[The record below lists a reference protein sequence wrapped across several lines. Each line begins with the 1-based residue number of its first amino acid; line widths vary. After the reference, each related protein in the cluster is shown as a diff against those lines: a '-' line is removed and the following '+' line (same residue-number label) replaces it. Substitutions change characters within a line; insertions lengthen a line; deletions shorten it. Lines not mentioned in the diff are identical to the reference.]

1 MVGIVIVS
9 YRSDDLTVRFVRED
23 LSRISVPYRVVVVD
37 NGETGSSALQEKL
50 PEVTV
55 LVSENRGYA
64 SACNL
69 GAEWLRDQV
78 HPESV
83 LFCNNDL
90 RFLSDRVVETLC
102 ETLSAHPE
110 VGAIGPCIV
119 GPDGRRQS
127 PEPYRGLWNRYVWM
141 YVLTPFLS
149 RDRKIRKFQLDYAES
164 RGFGRIHLPMEFL
177 LGEGDDPILGTIAEK
192 CAAPLPLMLDTFTTA
207 EEASA
212 NISPEELEER
222 RQRISQRLGRLI
234 KELMNCGVHRRIL
247 IIGGDTLLALM
258 DELDCASVTPLCEPD
273 RGVVLFELEY
283 AGETRRI
290 MSKSGGFGSEDLLT
304 RL

>member
-23 LSRISVPYRVVVVD
+23 LSRISVPYQVVVVD

-102 ETLSAHPE
+102 ETLSAHPD

-149 RDRKIRKFQLDYAES
+149 RDRKTRKFQLDYAEKAS
-164 RGFGRIHLPMEFL
+164 EGYHYKLMGSFL
-177 LGEGDDPILGTIAEK
+177 MVRAEAFFEAGCFDEGTFLYAEEPILSERLSRIGKRCWFCPSVTVLHDHGAVIGSSFKRQETDWMQFRSMAYYYRRYRGYPAWEIA
-192 CAAPLPLMLDTFTTA
+192 LVRMVY
-207 EEASA
+207 
-212 NISPEELEER
+212 
-222 RQRISQRLGRLI
+222 RLI
-234 KELMNCGVHRRIL
+234 Q
-247 IIGGDTLLALM
+247 
-258 DELDCASVTPLCEPD
+258 
-273 RGVVLFELEY
+273 VV
-283 AGETRRI
+283 R
-290 MSKSGGFGSEDLLT
+290 
-304 RL
+304 

>member
-149 RDRKIRKFQLDYAES
+149 RDRKTRKFQLDYAEKAS
-164 RGFGRIHLPMEFL
+164 EGYHYKLMGSFL
-177 LGEGDDPILGTIAEK
+177 MVRAEAFFEAGCFDEQTFLYAEEPILSERLSRIGKRCWFCPSVTVVHDHGAVIGSSFKRTETDWMQFRSMAYYYRRYRGYPAWEIS
-192 CAAPLPLMLDTFTTA
+192 LVRMLY
-207 EEASA
+207 
-212 NISPEELEER
+212 
-222 RQRISQRLGRLI
+222 RLI
-234 KELMNCGVHRRIL
+234 Q
-247 IIGGDTLLALM
+247 
-258 DELDCASVTPLCEPD
+258 
-273 RGVVLFELEY
+273 VV
-283 AGETRRI
+283 R
-290 MSKSGGFGSEDLLT
+290 
-304 RL
+304 

>member
-50 PEVTV
+50 PDVTV

-69 GAEWLRDQV
+69 GAEWLRDRV

-90 RFLSDRVVETLC
+90 RFQSDRVVETLC

-149 RDRKIRKFQLDYAES
+149 RDRKTRKFQLDYAEKAS
-164 RGFGRIHLPMEFL
+164 EGYHYKLMGSFL
-177 LGEGDDPILGTIAEK
+177 MVRAEAFFEAGCFDEQTFLYAEEPILSERLSRIGKRCWFCPSVTVVHDHGAVIGSSFKRTETDWMQFRSMAYYYRRYRGYPAWEIS
-192 CAAPLPLMLDTFTTA
+192 LVRMLY
-207 EEASA
+207 
-212 NISPEELEER
+212 
-222 RQRISQRLGRLI
+222 RLI
-234 KELMNCGVHRRIL
+234 Q
-247 IIGGDTLLALM
+247 
-258 DELDCASVTPLCEPD
+258 
-273 RGVVLFELEY
+273 VV
-283 AGETRRI
+283 R
-290 MSKSGGFGSEDLLT
+290 
-304 RL
+304 

>member
-37 NGETGSSALQEKL
+37 NGETGSRALQEKL

-90 RFLSDRVVETLC
+90 RFQSDRVVETLC

-149 RDRKIRKFQLDYAES
+149 RDRKTRKFQLDYAEKAS
-164 RGFGRIHLPMEFL
+164 EGYHYKLMGSFL
-177 LGEGDDPILGTIAEK
+177 MVRAEAFFEAGCFDEGTFLYAEEPILSERLSRIGKRCWFCPSVTVLHDHGAVIKSSFKSKETDWMQFRSMAYYYRRYRGYPAWEISFVR
-192 CAAPLPLMLDTFTTA
+192 MLY
-207 EEASA
+207 
-212 NISPEELEER
+212 
-222 RQRISQRLGRLI
+222 RLI
-234 KELMNCGVHRRIL
+234 Q
-247 IIGGDTLLALM
+247 
-258 DELDCASVTPLCEPD
+258 
-273 RGVVLFELEY
+273 VV
-283 AGETRRI
+283 R
-290 MSKSGGFGSEDLLT
+290 
-304 RL
+304 

>member
-149 RDRKIRKFQLDYAES
+149 RDRKTRKFQLDYAEKAS
-164 RGFGRIHLPMEFL
+164 EGYHYKLMGSFL
-177 LGEGDDPILGTIAEK
+177 MVRAEAFFEAGCFDERTFLYAEEPILSERLSRIGKRCWFCPSVTVVHDHGAVIGSSFKRKETDWMQFRSMAYYYRRYRGYPSWEIS
-192 CAAPLPLMLDTFTTA
+192 LVRMLY
-207 EEASA
+207 
-212 NISPEELEER
+212 
-222 RQRISQRLGRLI
+222 RLI
-234 KELMNCGVHRRIL
+234 Q
-247 IIGGDTLLALM
+247 
-258 DELDCASVTPLCEPD
+258 
-273 RGVVLFELEY
+273 VV
-283 AGETRRI
+283 R
-290 MSKSGGFGSEDLLT
+290 
-304 RL
+304 

>member
-23 LSRISVPYRVVVVD
+23 LSRISVPYQVVVVD

-69 GAEWLRDQV
+69 GAEWLRDRV

-90 RFLSDRVVETLC
+90 RFQSDRVVETLC

-149 RDRKIRKFQLDYAES
+149 RDRKIRKFQLDYAEKAS
-164 RGFGRIHLPMEFL
+164 EGYHYKLMGSFL
-177 LGEGDDPILGTIAEK
+177 MVRAEAFFEAGCFDERTFLYAEEPILSERLSRIGKRCWFCPSVTVVHDHGVVIGSSFKRTETDWMQFRSMAYYYRRYRGYPAWEIS
-192 CAAPLPLMLDTFTTA
+192 LVRMLY
-207 EEASA
+207 
-212 NISPEELEER
+212 
-222 RQRISQRLGRLI
+222 RLI
-234 KELMNCGVHRRIL
+234 Q
-247 IIGGDTLLALM
+247 
-258 DELDCASVTPLCEPD
+258 
-273 RGVVLFELEY
+273 VV
-283 AGETRRI
+283 R
-290 MSKSGGFGSEDLLT
+290 
-304 RL
+304 

>member
-90 RFLSDRVVETLC
+90 RFQSDRVVETLC

-149 RDRKIRKFQLDYAES
+149 RDRKTRKFQLDYAEKAS
-164 RGFGRIHLPMEFL
+164 EGYHYKLMGSFL
-177 LGEGDDPILGTIAEK
+177 MVRAEAFFEAGCFDEGTFLYAEEPILSERLSRIGMRCWFCPSVTVLHDHGAVIKSSFKSKETDWMQFRSMAYYYRRYRGYPAWEISFVR
-192 CAAPLPLMLDTFTTA
+192 MLY
-207 EEASA
+207 
-212 NISPEELEER
+212 
-222 RQRISQRLGRLI
+222 RLI
-234 KELMNCGVHRRIL
+234 Q
-247 IIGGDTLLALM
+247 
-258 DELDCASVTPLCEPD
+258 
-273 RGVVLFELEY
+273 VV
-283 AGETRRI
+283 R
-290 MSKSGGFGSEDLLT
+290 
-304 RL
+304 

>member
-23 LSRISVPYRVVVVD
+23 LSRISVPYQVVVVD

-50 PEVTV
+50 PDVTV

-69 GAEWLRDQV
+69 GAEWLRDRV

-90 RFLSDRVVETLC
+90 RFQSDRVVETLC
-102 ETLSAHPE
+102 ETLSAHPD

-149 RDRKIRKFQLDYAES
+149 RDRKTRKFQLDYAEKAS
-164 RGFGRIHLPMEFL
+164 EGYHYKLMGSFL
-177 LGEGDDPILGTIAEK
+177 MVRAEAFFEAGCFDEQTFLYAEEPILSERLSRIGKRCWFCPSVTVVHDHGAVIGSSFKRTETDWMQFRSMAYYYRRYRGYPAWEIS
-192 CAAPLPLMLDTFTTA
+192 LVRMLY
-207 EEASA
+207 
-212 NISPEELEER
+212 
-222 RQRISQRLGRLI
+222 RLI
-234 KELMNCGVHRRIL
+234 Q
-247 IIGGDTLLALM
+247 
-258 DELDCASVTPLCEPD
+258 
-273 RGVVLFELEY
+273 VV
-283 AGETRRI
+283 R
-290 MSKSGGFGSEDLLT
+290 
-304 RL
+304 

>member
-90 RFLSDRVVETLC
+90 RFQSDRVVETLC

-149 RDRKIRKFQLDYAES
+149 RDRKTRKFQLDYAEKAS
-164 RGFGRIHLPMEFL
+164 EGYHYKLMGSFL
-177 LGEGDDPILGTIAEK
+177 MVRAEAFFEAGCFDEGTFLYAEEPILSERLSRIGKRCWFCPSVTVLHDHGAVIKSSFKSKETDWMQFRSMAYYYRRYRGYPAWEISFVR
-192 CAAPLPLMLDTFTTA
+192 MLY
-207 EEASA
+207 
-212 NISPEELEER
+212 
-222 RQRISQRLGRLI
+222 RLI
-234 KELMNCGVHRRIL
+234 Q
-247 IIGGDTLLALM
+247 
-258 DELDCASVTPLCEPD
+258 
-273 RGVVLFELEY
+273 VV
-283 AGETRRI
+283 R
-290 MSKSGGFGSEDLLT
+290 
-304 RL
+304 

>member
-23 LSRISVPYRVVVVD
+23 LSRISVPYEVVVVD

-90 RFLSDRVVETLC
+90 RFQSDRVVEALC
-102 ETLSAHPE
+102 VTLSAHPE

-149 RDRKIRKFQLDYAES
+149 RDRKIRKFQLDYAEKAS
-164 RGFGRIHLPMEFL
+164 EGYHYKLMGSFL
-177 LGEGDDPILGTIAEK
+177 MVRAEAFFEAGCFDEQTFLYAEEPILSERLSRIGKRCWFCPSVTVVHDHGAVIGSSFKRTETDWMQFRSMAYYYRRYRGYPAWEIS
-192 CAAPLPLMLDTFTTA
+192 LVRMLY
-207 EEASA
+207 
-212 NISPEELEER
+212 
-222 RQRISQRLGRLI
+222 RLI
-234 KELMNCGVHRRIL
+234 Q
-247 IIGGDTLLALM
+247 
-258 DELDCASVTPLCEPD
+258 
-273 RGVVLFELEY
+273 VV
-283 AGETRRI
+283 R
-290 MSKSGGFGSEDLLT
+290 
-304 RL
+304 

>member
-23 LSRISVPYRVVVVD
+23 LSRISVPYQVVVVD
-37 NGETGSSALQEKL
+37 NGETGSGALQEKL

-69 GAEWLRDQV
+69 GAEWLRDRV

-90 RFLSDRVVETLC
+90 RFQSDRVVETLC

-149 RDRKIRKFQLDYAES
+149 RDRKVRKFQLDYAEKAS
-164 RGFGRIHLPMEFL
+164 EGYHYKLMGSFL
-177 LGEGDDPILGTIAEK
+177 MVRAEAFFEAGCFDEGTFLYAEEPILSERLSRIGKRCWFCPSVTVLHDHGTVIKSSFKSKETDWMQFRSMAYYYRRYRGYPAWEIS
-192 CAAPLPLMLDTFTTA
+192 LVRMLY
-207 EEASA
+207 
-212 NISPEELEER
+212 
-222 RQRISQRLGRLI
+222 RLI
-234 KELMNCGVHRRIL
+234 Q
-247 IIGGDTLLALM
+247 
-258 DELDCASVTPLCEPD
+258 
-273 RGVVLFELEY
+273 VV
-283 AGETRRI
+283 R
-290 MSKSGGFGSEDLLT
+290 
-304 RL
+304 

>member
-9 YRSDDLTVRFVRED
+9 YRSDDLTVRFIRED

-149 RDRKIRKFQLDYAES
+149 RDRKIRKFQLDYAEKAS
-164 RGFGRIHLPMEFL
+164 EGYHYKLMGSFL
-177 LGEGDDPILGTIAEK
+177 MVRAEAFFEAGCFDEQTFLYAEEPILSERLSRIGKRCWFCPSVTVVHDHGAVIGSSFKRKETDWMQFRSMAYYYRWYRGYPAWEIS
-192 CAAPLPLMLDTFTTA
+192 LVRMLY
-207 EEASA
+207 
-212 NISPEELEER
+212 
-222 RQRISQRLGRLI
+222 RLI
-234 KELMNCGVHRRIL
+234 Q
-247 IIGGDTLLALM
+247 
-258 DELDCASVTPLCEPD
+258 
-273 RGVVLFELEY
+273 VV
-283 AGETRRI
+283 R
-290 MSKSGGFGSEDLLT
+290 
-304 RL
+304 

>member
-23 LSRISVPYRVVVVD
+23 LSRISVPYQVVVVD

-50 PEVTV
+50 PEVMV

-69 GAEWLRDQV
+69 GAEWLRDRV

-90 RFLSDRVVETLC
+90 RFQSDRVVETLC

-149 RDRKIRKFQLDYAES
+149 RDRKVRKFQLDYAEKAS
-164 RGFGRIHLPMEFL
+164 EGYHYKLMGSFL
-177 LGEGDDPILGTIAEK
+177 MVRAEAFFEAGCFDEGTFLYAEEPILSERLSRIGKRCWFCPSVTVLHDHGTVIKSSFKSKETDWMQFRSMAYYYRRYRGYPAWEIS
-192 CAAPLPLMLDTFTTA
+192 LVRMLY
-207 EEASA
+207 
-212 NISPEELEER
+212 
-222 RQRISQRLGRLI
+222 RLI
-234 KELMNCGVHRRIL
+234 Q
-247 IIGGDTLLALM
+247 
-258 DELDCASVTPLCEPD
+258 
-273 RGVVLFELEY
+273 VV
-283 AGETRRI
+283 R
-290 MSKSGGFGSEDLLT
+290 
-304 RL
+304 

>member
-23 LSRISVPYRVVVVD
+23 LFQISVPYRVVVVD
-37 NGETGSSALQEKL
+37 NGETGSCALQEIL

-69 GAEWLRDQV
+69 GAEWLRDRV
-78 HPESV
+78 HPEFI

-90 RFLSDRVVETLC
+90 HFQSDRVVETLC
-102 ETLSAHPE
+102 ETLSAHPD

-149 RDRKIRKFQLDYAES
+149 RDRKIRKFQLDYAEKAS
-164 RGFGRIHLPMEFL
+164 EGYHYKLMGSFL
-177 LGEGDDPILGTIAEK
+177 MVRAEAFFEAGCFDEGTFLYAEEPILSERLSRIGKRCWFCPSVTVLHDHGAVIKSSFKSKETDWMQFRSMAYYYRRYRGYPAWEFS
-192 CAAPLPLMLDTFTTA
+192 LVRMLY
-207 EEASA
+207 
-212 NISPEELEER
+212 
-222 RQRISQRLGRLI
+222 RLI
-234 KELMNCGVHRRIL
+234 Q
-247 IIGGDTLLALM
+247 
-258 DELDCASVTPLCEPD
+258 
-273 RGVVLFELEY
+273 VV
-283 AGETRRI
+283 R
-290 MSKSGGFGSEDLLT
+290 
-304 RL
+304 

>member
-69 GAEWLRDQV
+69 GAEWLRDRV

-149 RDRKIRKFQLDYAES
+149 RDRKTRKFQLDYAEKAS
-164 RGFGRIHLPMEFL
+164 EGYHYKLMGSFL
-177 LGEGDDPILGTIAEK
+177 MVRAEAFFEAGCFDEGTFLYAEEPILSERLSRIGKRCWFCPSVTVLHDHGAVIKSSFKSKETDWMQFRSMAYYYRRYRGYPAWEIS
-192 CAAPLPLMLDTFTTA
+192 LVRMLY
-207 EEASA
+207 
-212 NISPEELEER
+212 
-222 RQRISQRLGRLI
+222 RLI
-234 KELMNCGVHRRIL
+234 Q
-247 IIGGDTLLALM
+247 
-258 DELDCASVTPLCEPD
+258 
-273 RGVVLFELEY
+273 VV
-283 AGETRRI
+283 R
-290 MSKSGGFGSEDLLT
+290 
-304 RL
+304 

>member
-37 NGETGSSALQEKL
+37 NGETVSSALQEKL

-149 RDRKIRKFQLDYAES
+149 RDRKTRKFQLDYAEKAS
-164 RGFGRIHLPMEFL
+164 EGYHYKLMGSFL
-177 LGEGDDPILGTIAEK
+177 MVRAEAFFEAGCFDEQTFLYAEEPILSERLSRIGKRCWFCPSVTVLHDHGAVIKSSFKSKETDWMQFRSMAYYYRRYRGYPAWEIS
-192 CAAPLPLMLDTFTTA
+192 LVRMLY
-207 EEASA
+207 
-212 NISPEELEER
+212 
-222 RQRISQRLGRLI
+222 RLI
-234 KELMNCGVHRRIL
+234 Q
-247 IIGGDTLLALM
+247 
-258 DELDCASVTPLCEPD
+258 
-273 RGVVLFELEY
+273 VV
-283 AGETRRI
+283 R
-290 MSKSGGFGSEDLLT
+290 
-304 RL
+304 

>member
-149 RDRKIRKFQLDYAES
+149 RDRKIRKFQLDYAEKAS
-164 RGFGRIHLPMEFL
+164 EGYHYKLMGSFL
-177 LGEGDDPILGTIAEK
+177 MVRAEAFFEAGCFDEGTFLYAEEPILSERLSRIGKRCWFCPSVTVVHDHGAVIGSSFKRTETDWMQFRSMAYYYRRYRGYPAWEIS
-192 CAAPLPLMLDTFTTA
+192 LVRMLY
-207 EEASA
+207 
-212 NISPEELEER
+212 
-222 RQRISQRLGRLI
+222 RLI
-234 KELMNCGVHRRIL
+234 Q
-247 IIGGDTLLALM
+247 
-258 DELDCASVTPLCEPD
+258 
-273 RGVVLFELEY
+273 VV
-283 AGETRRI
+283 R
-290 MSKSGGFGSEDLLT
+290 
-304 RL
+304 

>member
-90 RFLSDRVVETLC
+90 RFQSDRVVETLC

-149 RDRKIRKFQLDYAES
+149 RDRKTRKFQLDYAEKAS
-164 RGFGRIHLPMEFL
+164 EGYHYKLMGSFL
-177 LGEGDDPILGTIAEK
+177 MVRAETFFEAGCFDEGTFLYAEEPILSERLSRIGKRCWFCPSVTVLHDHGAVIKSSFKSKETDWMQFRSMAYYYRRYRGYPAWEISFVR
-192 CAAPLPLMLDTFTTA
+192 MLY
-207 EEASA
+207 
-212 NISPEELEER
+212 
-222 RQRISQRLGRLI
+222 RLI
-234 KELMNCGVHRRIL
+234 Q
-247 IIGGDTLLALM
+247 
-258 DELDCASVTPLCEPD
+258 
-273 RGVVLFELEY
+273 VV
-283 AGETRRI
+283 R
-290 MSKSGGFGSEDLLT
+290 
-304 RL
+304 

>member
-37 NGETGSSALQEKL
+37 NGETGSSDLQEKL

-78 HPESV
+78 HAESV

-90 RFLSDRVVETLC
+90 RFQSDRVVETLC

-149 RDRKIRKFQLDYAES
+149 RERKIRKFQLDYAEKAS
-164 RGFGRIHLPMEFL
+164 EGYHYKLMGSFL
-177 LGEGDDPILGTIAEK
+177 MVRAEAFFEAGCFDEQTFLYAEEPILSERLSRIGKRCWFCPSVTVVHDHGAVIGSSFKRKETDWMQFRSMAYYYRRYRGYPAWEIS
-192 CAAPLPLMLDTFTTA
+192 LVRMLY
-207 EEASA
+207 
-212 NISPEELEER
+212 
-222 RQRISQRLGRLI
+222 RLI
-234 KELMNCGVHRRIL
+234 Q
-247 IIGGDTLLALM
+247 
-258 DELDCASVTPLCEPD
+258 
-273 RGVVLFELEY
+273 VV
-283 AGETRRI
+283 R
-290 MSKSGGFGSEDLLT
+290 
-304 RL
+304 

>member
-37 NGETGSSALQEKL
+37 NGETGSRALQEKL

-90 RFLSDRVVETLC
+90 RFQSDRVVETLC

-149 RDRKIRKFQLDYAES
+149 RDRKTRKFQLDYAEKAS
-164 RGFGRIHLPMEFL
+164 EGYHYKLMGSFL
-177 LGEGDDPILGTIAEK
+177 MVRAEAFFEAGCFDEQTFLYAEEPILSERLSRIGKRCWFCPSVTVLHDHGAVIKSSFKSKETDWMQFRSMAYYYRRYRGYPAWEISFVR
-192 CAAPLPLMLDTFTTA
+192 MLY
-207 EEASA
+207 
-212 NISPEELEER
+212 
-222 RQRISQRLGRLI
+222 RLI
-234 KELMNCGVHRRIL
+234 Q
-247 IIGGDTLLALM
+247 
-258 DELDCASVTPLCEPD
+258 
-273 RGVVLFELEY
+273 VV
-283 AGETRRI
+283 R
-290 MSKSGGFGSEDLLT
+290 
-304 RL
+304 

>member
-23 LSRISVPYRVVVVD
+23 LSRISVPYQVVVVD

-50 PEVTV
+50 PDVTV

-69 GAEWLRDQV
+69 GAEWLRDRV

-90 RFLSDRVVETLC
+90 RFQSDRVVETLC

-149 RDRKIRKFQLDYAES
+149 RDRKTRKFQLDYAEKAS
-164 RGFGRIHLPMEFL
+164 EGYHYKLMGSFL
-177 LGEGDDPILGTIAEK
+177 MVRAEAFFEAGCFDEQTFLYAEEPILSERLSRIGKRCWFCPSVTVVHDHGAVIGSSFKRTETDWMQFRSMAYYYRRYRGYPAWEIS
-192 CAAPLPLMLDTFTTA
+192 LVRMLY
-207 EEASA
+207 
-212 NISPEELEER
+212 
-222 RQRISQRLGRLI
+222 RLI
-234 KELMNCGVHRRIL
+234 Q
-247 IIGGDTLLALM
+247 
-258 DELDCASVTPLCEPD
+258 
-273 RGVVLFELEY
+273 VV
-283 AGETRRI
+283 R
-290 MSKSGGFGSEDLLT
+290 
-304 RL
+304 

>member
-23 LSRISVPYRVVVVD
+23 LSRISVPYQVVVVD

-90 RFLSDRVVETLC
+90 RFQSDRVVETLC

-149 RDRKIRKFQLDYAES
+149 RDRKTRKFQLDYAEKAS
-164 RGFGRIHLPMEFL
+164 EGYHYKLMGSFL
-177 LGEGDDPILGTIAEK
+177 MVRAEAFFEAGCFDEGTFLYAEEPILSERLSRIGKRCWFCPSVTVLHDHGAVIKSSFKSKETDWMQFRSMAYYYRRYRGYPAWEISFVR
-192 CAAPLPLMLDTFTTA
+192 MLY
-207 EEASA
+207 
-212 NISPEELEER
+212 
-222 RQRISQRLGRLI
+222 RLI
-234 KELMNCGVHRRIL
+234 Q
-247 IIGGDTLLALM
+247 
-258 DELDCASVTPLCEPD
+258 
-273 RGVVLFELEY
+273 VV
-283 AGETRRI
+283 R
-290 MSKSGGFGSEDLLT
+290 
-304 RL
+304 

>member
-69 GAEWLRDQV
+69 GAEWLRDRV

-90 RFLSDRVVETLC
+90 RFQSDRVVETLC

-149 RDRKIRKFQLDYAES
+149 RDRKVRKFQLDYAEKAS
-164 RGFGRIHLPMEFL
+164 EGYHYKLMGSFL
-177 LGEGDDPILGTIAEK
+177 MVRAEAFFEAGCFDEGTFLYAEEPILSERLSRIGKRCWFCPSVTVLHDHGTVIKSSFKSKETDWMQFRSMAYYYRRYRGYPAWEIS
-192 CAAPLPLMLDTFTTA
+192 LVRMLY
-207 EEASA
+207 
-212 NISPEELEER
+212 
-222 RQRISQRLGRLI
+222 RLI
-234 KELMNCGVHRRIL
+234 Q
-247 IIGGDTLLALM
+247 
-258 DELDCASVTPLCEPD
+258 
-273 RGVVLFELEY
+273 VV
-283 AGETRRI
+283 R
-290 MSKSGGFGSEDLLT
+290 
-304 RL
+304 

>member
-50 PEVTV
+50 PDVTV

-69 GAEWLRDQV
+69 GAEWLRDRV

-90 RFLSDRVVETLC
+90 RFQSDRVVETLC

-149 RDRKIRKFQLDYAES
+149 RDRKVRKFQLDYAEKAS
-164 RGFGRIHLPMEFL
+164 EGYNYKLMGSFL
-177 LGEGDDPILGTIAEK
+177 MVRAEAFFEAGCFDEQTFLYAEEPILSERLSRIGKRCWFCPSVTVVHDHGAVIGSSFKRTETDWMQFRSMAYYYRRYRGYPAWEIS
-192 CAAPLPLMLDTFTTA
+192 LVRMLY
-207 EEASA
+207 
-212 NISPEELEER
+212 
-222 RQRISQRLGRLI
+222 RLI
-234 KELMNCGVHRRIL
+234 Q
-247 IIGGDTLLALM
+247 
-258 DELDCASVTPLCEPD
+258 
-273 RGVVLFELEY
+273 VV
-283 AGETRRI
+283 R
-290 MSKSGGFGSEDLLT
+290 
-304 RL
+304 

>member
-37 NGETGSSALQEKL
+37 NGETGSSALQKKL

-149 RDRKIRKFQLDYAES
+149 RDRKTRKFQLDYAEKAS
-164 RGFGRIHLPMEFL
+164 EGYHYKLMGSFL
-177 LGEGDDPILGTIAEK
+177 MVRAEAFFEAGCFDEQTFLYAEEPILSERLSRIGKRCWFCPSVTVVHDHGAVIGSSFKRTETDWMQFRSMAYYYRRYRGYPAWEIS
-192 CAAPLPLMLDTFTTA
+192 LVRMLY
-207 EEASA
+207 
-212 NISPEELEER
+212 
-222 RQRISQRLGRLI
+222 RLI
-234 KELMNCGVHRRIL
+234 Q
-247 IIGGDTLLALM
+247 
-258 DELDCASVTPLCEPD
+258 
-273 RGVVLFELEY
+273 VV
-283 AGETRRI
+283 R
-290 MSKSGGFGSEDLLT
+290 
-304 RL
+304 

>member
-23 LSRISVPYRVVVVD
+23 LFQISVPYRVVVVD
-37 NGETGSSALQEKL
+37 NGETGSCALQEIL

-69 GAEWLRDQV
+69 GAEWLRDRV
-78 HPESV
+78 HPEFI

-90 RFLSDRVVETLC
+90 HFQSDRVVETLC
-102 ETLSAHPE
+102 ETLSAHPD

-149 RDRKIRKFQLDYAES
+149 RDRKIRKFQLDYAEKAS
-164 RGFGRIHLPMEFL
+164 EGYHYKLMGSFL
-177 LGEGDDPILGTIAEK
+177 MVRAEAFFEAGCFDEGTFLYAEEPILSERLSRIGKRCWFCPSVTVLHDHGTVIKSSFKSKETDWMQFRSMAYYYRRYRGYPAWEFS
-192 CAAPLPLMLDTFTTA
+192 LVRMLY
-207 EEASA
+207 
-212 NISPEELEER
+212 
-222 RQRISQRLGRLI
+222 RLI
-234 KELMNCGVHRRIL
+234 Q
-247 IIGGDTLLALM
+247 
-258 DELDCASVTPLCEPD
+258 
-273 RGVVLFELEY
+273 VV
-283 AGETRRI
+283 R
-290 MSKSGGFGSEDLLT
+290 
-304 RL
+304 

>member
-90 RFLSDRVVETLC
+90 RFQSDRVVETLC

-149 RDRKIRKFQLDYAES
+149 RDRKTRKFQLDYAEKAS
-164 RGFGRIHLPMEFL
+164 EGYHYKLMGSFL
-177 LGEGDDPILGTIAEK
+177 MVRAEAFFEAGCFDERTFLYAEEPILSERLSRIGKRCWFCPSVTVVHDHGAVIGSSFKRQETDWMQFRSMAYYYRRYRGYPAWEISFVR
-192 CAAPLPLMLDTFTTA
+192 MLY
-207 EEASA
+207 
-212 NISPEELEER
+212 
-222 RQRISQRLGRLI
+222 RLI
-234 KELMNCGVHRRIL
+234 Q
-247 IIGGDTLLALM
+247 
-258 DELDCASVTPLCEPD
+258 
-273 RGVVLFELEY
+273 VV
-283 AGETRRI
+283 R
-290 MSKSGGFGSEDLLT
+290 
-304 RL
+304 

>member
-149 RDRKIRKFQLDYAES
+149 RDRKTRKFQLDYAEKAS
-164 RGFGRIHLPMEFL
+164 EGYHYKLMGSFL
-177 LGEGDDPILGTIAEK
+177 MVRAEAFFEAGCFDERTFLYAEEPILSERLSRIGKRCWFCPSVTVLHDHGAVIGSSFKRQETDWMQFRSMAYYYRRYRGYPAWEIS
-192 CAAPLPLMLDTFTTA
+192 LVRMLY
-207 EEASA
+207 
-212 NISPEELEER
+212 
-222 RQRISQRLGRLI
+222 RLI
-234 KELMNCGVHRRIL
+234 Q
-247 IIGGDTLLALM
+247 
-258 DELDCASVTPLCEPD
+258 
-273 RGVVLFELEY
+273 VV
-283 AGETRRI
+283 R
-290 MSKSGGFGSEDLLT
+290 
-304 RL
+304 

>member
-90 RFLSDRVVETLC
+90 RFQSDRVVETLC

-149 RDRKIRKFQLDYAES
+149 RDRKTRKFQLDYAEKAS
-164 RGFGRIHLPMEFL
+164 EGYHYKLMGSFL
-177 LGEGDDPILGTIAEK
+177 MVRAEAFFEAGCFDEQTFLYAEEPILSERLSRIGKRCWFCPSVTVVHDHGAVIGSSFKRTETDWMQFRSMAYYSGRYRGYPAWEIS
-192 CAAPLPLMLDTFTTA
+192 LVRMLY
-207 EEASA
+207 
-212 NISPEELEER
+212 
-222 RQRISQRLGRLI
+222 RLI
-234 KELMNCGVHRRIL
+234 Q
-247 IIGGDTLLALM
+247 
-258 DELDCASVTPLCEPD
+258 
-273 RGVVLFELEY
+273 VV
-283 AGETRRI
+283 R
-290 MSKSGGFGSEDLLT
+290 
-304 RL
+304 

>member
-23 LSRISVPYRVVVVD
+23 LSRISVPYQVVVVD

-90 RFLSDRVVETLC
+90 RFQSDRVVETLC

-149 RDRKIRKFQLDYAES
+149 RDRKIRKFQLDYAEKAS
-164 RGFGRIHLPMEFL
+164 EGYHYKLMGSFL
-177 LGEGDDPILGTIAEK
+177 MVRAEAFFEAGCFDEQTFLYAEEPILSERLSRIGKRCWFCPSVTVVHDHGAVIGSSFKRTETDWMQFRSMAYYYRRYRGYPAWEIS
-192 CAAPLPLMLDTFTTA
+192 LVRMLY
-207 EEASA
+207 
-212 NISPEELEER
+212 
-222 RQRISQRLGRLI
+222 RLI
-234 KELMNCGVHRRIL
+234 Q
-247 IIGGDTLLALM
+247 
-258 DELDCASVTPLCEPD
+258 
-273 RGVVLFELEY
+273 VV
-283 AGETRRI
+283 R
-290 MSKSGGFGSEDLLT
+290 
-304 RL
+304 

>member
-9 YRSDDLTVRFVRED
+9 YRSDDLTVRFIRED

-149 RDRKIRKFQLDYAES
+149 RDRKIRKFQLDYAEKAS
-164 RGFGRIHLPMEFL
+164 EGYHYKLMGSFL
-177 LGEGDDPILGTIAEK
+177 MVRAEAFFEAGCFDEQTFLYAEEPIL
-192 CAAPLPLMLDTFTTA
+192 
-207 EEASA
+207 S
-212 NISPEELEER
+212 ER
-222 RQRISQRLGRLI
+222 LSRIGKR
-234 KELMNCGVHRRIL
+234 CWF
-247 IIGGDTLLALM
+247 
-258 DELDCASVTPLCEPD
+258 CPSVT
-273 RGVVLFELEY
+273 VVHDHFFY
-283 AGETRRI
+283 
-290 MSKSGGFGSEDLLT
+290 
-304 RL
+304 